1 MLLTQIMIAFS
12 VLHQHIDSGAVAT
25 FVPKAPPPVSEP
37 TLALGDLSH
46 QLINSPSKAGKSDLD
61 PFSKLDDTKSF
72 GGTGDN
78 IIGPKEYSGPV
89 REPYGYEKVKLED
102 FPVQENWMEKN
113 NNVFLN
119 GEWYSTPPKIL
130 ISDSTP
136 PKIIIDEHKSDN
148 SFSFFDLVNNPGS
161 LNVAD
166 VGAYEL
172 SKSDMAT
179 VKKIMEPHLKGKLI
193 LASNSEARD
202 ASNVMMENVVYLM
215 FQRFIVGFPR
225 MGIFLEKQN
234 TKFWKTGDFK
244 TCEPKTKCKGDH

>member
-1 MLLTQIMIAFS
+1 MLLTQIMMAFS

-61 PFSKLDDTKSF
+61 PFSKLDDTKSL

-119 GEWYSTPPKIL
+119 GGIPSKMVLYAPKDI
-130 ISDSTP
+130 
-136 PKIIIDEHKSDN
+136 N
-148 SFSFFDLVNNPGS
+148 
-161 LNVAD
+161 
-166 VGAYEL
+166 
-172 SKSDMAT
+172 
-179 VKKIMEPHLKGKLI
+179 
-193 LASNSEARD
+193 
-202 ASNVMMENVVYLM
+202 
-215 FQRFIVGFPR
+215 
-225 MGIFLEKQN
+225 
-234 TKFWKTGDFK
+234 
-244 TCEPKTKCKGDH
+244 